1 MARGVTIEIQ
11 GLKELQK
18 KLGAMPKHLVDET
31 DAEMAA
37 AANGFVN
44 RAVEIVPVDIGVLRQ
59 SISSMRLA
67 EMNYEVVAGARYAA
81 YVEFGTI
88 TRVSVPADLVQYAAQ
103 FKGRGLRKSGG
114 MAARPFFFPQLPI
127 ARAEL
132 NKNLKQM
139 MERL

>member
-18 KLGAMPKHLVDET
+18 KLGTMPKHLVDET

-44 RAVEIVPVDIGVLRQ
+44 RAVEAVRVDTGFLRN
-59 SISSMRLA
+59 SITFSRLA